1 MVSIKI
7 HQIFSIVTWV
17 IDGTG
22 QKKKQFSS
30 WQQLIQELPQGS
42 VLGPLLLNNYPTDLF
57 YLAEPAIVSNFANDT
72 VCYAYDLDLDSFMN
86 TILWH

>member
-1 MVSIKI
+1 MSNRWYR
-7 HQIFSIVTWV
+7 T
-17 IDGTG
+17 
-22 QKKKQFSS
+22 KKNQFSS

-86 TILWH
+86 TIL